1 VYIFFFFFF
10 WVSCWRFLVH
20 SVLPLDIDFFIL
32 QVIFFYPQ
40 LCVTGRSLTAVI
52 VFWLHFVLCYVRLC
66 MLLQV
71 RVASAPRLEMWLQ
84 NPKVMRPAQELL
96 MSVCV
101 NCSSH
106 TQRDVEVISHLV
118 KIRLKTKALI
128 NLYLSCIRYSDLVL
142 KETPHRLHT
151 G

>member
-1 VYIFFFFFF
+1 
-10 WVSCWRFLVH
+10 
-20 SVLPLDIDFFIL
+20 
-32 QVIFFYPQ
+32 
-40 LCVTGRSLTAVI
+40 
-52 VFWLHFVLCYVRLC
+52 

-142 KETPHRLHT
+142 KETPHRLRT

>member
-1 VYIFFFFFF
+1 
-10 WVSCWRFLVH
+10 
-20 SVLPLDIDFFIL
+20 
-32 QVIFFYPQ
+32 
-40 LCVTGRSLTAVI
+40 
-52 VFWLHFVLCYVRLC
+52 
-66 MLLQV
+66 
-71 RVASAPRLEMWLQ
+71 
-84 NPKVMRPAQELL
+84 

>member
-1 VYIFFFFFF
+1 
-10 WVSCWRFLVH
+10 
-20 SVLPLDIDFFIL
+20 
-32 QVIFFYPQ
+32 
-40 LCVTGRSLTAVI
+40 
-52 VFWLHFVLCYVRLC
+52 

-71 RVASAPRLEMWLQ
+71 RVTSAPRLEMWLQ

-101 NCSSH
+101 NCSTH

-142 KETPHRLHT
+142 KETPHRVHT
-151 G
+151 GL

>member
-1 VYIFFFFFF
+1 
-10 WVSCWRFLVH
+10 
-20 SVLPLDIDFFIL
+20 
-32 QVIFFYPQ
+32 
-40 LCVTGRSLTAVI
+40 
-52 VFWLHFVLCYVRLC
+52 

-84 NPKVMRPAQELL
+84 NPKMMRPAQELL
-96 MSVCV
+96 MAVCV

-128 NLYLSCIRYSDLVL
+128 NLYLSCIRYNDLIL

-151 G
+151 GCIVVEVQRDGHRDRK